1 MGGFIRLDSVEEKG
15 KKQMIK
21 MYYHAGSFNHGCEAI
36 VRATH
41 KILGGEQVLYT
52 QDIDSDLKYGLEKIV
67 DVKKENPDYV
77 LSKKERLMAAIAF
90 KMNHTDYQYY
100 KYLRKQFFH
109 DVKKN
114 DIYLSIGGD
123 NYCYQGK
130 DILGYY
136 NRIIHEKGG
145 KTVLWGCSFEP
156 SDMNIHIAKD
166 ISLYDMIITR
176 ETISYEVLKSIN
188 QNTYLFPD
196 PAFQLDVKE
205 FLLPMEFQ
213 KDNTVGINVSPLIMK
228 NESHNGITEQNYKKL
243 IEFILDK
250 TNMNI
255 ALIPHVVESENDD
268 RQVLEKLYEPY
279 RQSDRVCMIEDCN
292 CMELKGA
299 ISQCRFFIGARTH
312 STIAAYSTCVPT
324 LVVGYSVKAKGIA
337 KDLFGTYDH
346 YVLAVQDLKKET
358 ELKESFEWLL
368 ENEEKIRTHLR
379 AVMPEYKENARK
391 AGEKIR
397 SLLND

>member
-1 MGGFIRLDSVEEKG
+1 MGSSIRLDSVEEKG

-52 QDIDSDLKYGLEKIV
+52 QDVDSDLKYGLEKIV

-77 LSKKERLMAAIAF
+77 LSKKERLIAAIAF

-100 KYLRKQFFH
+100 KYLRKQFFR

-156 SDMNIHIAKD
+156 SDMNTRIAED
-166 ISLYDMIITR
+166 ISLYDVIIAR

-188 QNTYLFPD
+188 PNTYLFPD

-213 KDNTVGINVSPLIMK
+213 KGNTVGINVSPLIMK

-255 ALIPHVVESENDD
+255 ALIPHVVEQENDD
-268 RQVLEKLYEPY
+268 RQVLKDLYEPY
-279 RQSDRVCMIEDCN
+279 QQSDRVCIIEDRN

-312 STIAAYSTCVPT
+312 STIAAYSTGVPT

-346 YVLAVQDLKKET
+346 YVLPVQDLGEEL
-358 ELKESFEWLL
+358 ELKNNFEWLL

-379 AVMPEYKENARK
+379 TIMPGYKENALK

>member
-1 MGGFIRLDSVEEKG
+1 
-15 KKQMIK
+15 MIK

-52 QDIDSDLKYGLEKIV
+52 QAIDSDAKYGLESIV
-67 DVKKENPDYV
+67 DVKKENPEYS
-77 LSKKERLMAAIAF
+77 LSRKERLMSAIAF
-90 KMNHTDYQYY
+90 KINHTDYQYY
-100 KYLRKQFFH
+100 KYLRKQFFN

-114 DIYLSIGGD
+114 DVYLSIGGD

-136 NRIIHEKGG
+136 NKIIHEKGG

-156 SDMNIHIAKD
+156 SDMNAGIAED
-166 ISLYDMIITR
+166 ISLYDMIIAR
-176 ETISYEVLKSIN
+176 ETISYEVLKAIN
-188 QNTYLFPD
+188 PNTYLFPD

-205 FLLPMEFQ
+205 LLLPMEFQ
-213 KDNTVGINVSPLIMK
+213 KGNTVGINVSPLIIK
-228 NESHNGITEQNYKKL
+228 SESNEGITKKNYEKL
-243 IEFILDK
+243 IKFILDE

-255 ALIPHVVESENDD
+255 ALIPHVVEKENDD
-268 RQVLEKLYEPY
+268 RQALMELYAPY

-292 CMELKGA
+292 CMELKGF
-299 ISQCRFFIGARTH
+299 ISRCRFFVGARTH
-312 STIAAYSTCVPT
+312 ATIAAYSTGVPT

-346 YVLAVQDLKKET
+346 YVLPVQNLREETDLKEN
-358 ELKESFEWLL
+358 FEWIL
-368 ENEEKIRTHLR
+368 ENEEKIKSHLKDI
-379 AVMPEYKENARK
+379 MSEYRLNALK

-397 SLLND
+397 GMIND